1 MSLLAMASDAFS
13 ADALN
18 EADRQGA
25 ARPFSVPLLATRFNV
40 WEIIINIFD
49 VNSNDVSLVFLLQP
63 LFTIRYAWKFSLTPL
78 FLSLSLSLF
87 FLKNLLKLRRYEGVY
102 VNACNPI
109 ERCCH

>member
-78 FLSLSLSLF
+78 FLSLSLSLS
-87 FLKNLLKLRRYEGVY
+87 LLSEKF
-102 VNACNPI
+102 I
-109 ERCCH
+109 EITAI